1 MQHLGDEH
9 HEQGVLHAIK
19 ETLTDAGI
27 EPTAEEIEAAFN
39 DIEESQQIPDWPT
52 TNLARQVNGFQSEA
66 SKFGRLYEDH
76 VSAWIEAQGFT
87 VTARRHRHESG
98 VEFDLFVK
106 DWHGKQFGVECKGS
120 PLGAN
125 QPGMV
130 RGDNRW
136 KVFGYLYLLN
146 KWRDRTGQQVRYI
159 LITSNLPP
167 AGSAQRSALDLAELM
182 GDLQVIEVPSPN
194 TGDIA

>member
-1 MQHLGDEH
+1 MQHVGDEQ
-9 HEQGVLHAIK
+9 HEQGILHAIK
-19 ETLTDAGI
+19 ETLIDAGI
-27 EPTAEEIEAAFN
+27 EPTVEEIEAAFE
-39 DIEESQQIPDWPT
+39 DVEESQQMPDWQT
-52 TNLARQVNGFQSEA
+52 TNPVQVNGFQSDA

-76 VSAWIEAQGFT
+76 VSAWIESQGFT
-87 VTARRHRHESG
+87 VIARRHRHESG

-125 QPGMV
+125 SPGMV
-130 RGDNRW
+130 RSDNRW

-159 LITSNLPP
+159 LITSDLPP

-182 GDLQVIEVPSPN
+182 GDLQVIELPSPT
-194 TGDIA
+194 TGANA

>member
-1 MQHLGDEH
+1 MNHIGDEEP
-9 HEQGVLHAIK
+9 EQGVLHAIK

-27 EPTAEEIEAAFN
+27 EHTSEEIEAAF
-39 DIEESQQIPDWPT
+39 DDMEESQQMPDWQT
-52 TNLARQVNGFQSEA
+52 TEPANQINEFQSNA

-76 VSAWIEAQGFT
+76 VAAWIEAQGLT
-87 VTARRHRHESG
+87 VIARRHRHESG

-106 DWHGKQFGVECKGS
+106 DWHGKKFGVECKGS

-159 LITSNLPP
+159 LITSDLPA

-182 GDLQVIEVPSPN
+182 GDLQVIEVPSPT
-194 TGDIA
+194 TGATA

>member
-1 MQHLGDEH
+1 M
-9 HEQGVLHAIK
+9 
-19 ETLTDAGI
+19 
-27 EPTAEEIEAAFN
+27 
-39 DIEESQQIPDWPT
+39 S
-52 TNLARQVNGFQSEA
+52 GFQSDA

-76 VSAWIEAQGFT
+76 VCAWIEAQGLA

-106 DWHGKQFGVECKGS
+106 DWHGREFGVECKGS

-130 RGDNRW
+130 RSDNRW

-146 KWRDRTGQQVRYI
+146 HWRDRTGLQVRYI
-159 LITSNLPP
+159 LITSNMPDP
-167 AGSAQRSALDLAELM
+167 GSDSRKRLDFAELM
-182 GDLQVIEVPSPN
+182 GDLQVIEVPAPI
-194 TGDIA
+194 TEEAA